1 MTTCWKNNSCKQ
13 GMQARCR
20 KYKIL
25 SWAGQRNSPELK
37 THDMLCKKME
47 VWEVDD
53 GDILCHPIL
62 VPSYLQE
69 IDDAHDKI
77 AAERNPQKAEVIFYV
92 ADLAAAPPEWK
103 VDEVRKLA
111 SVSTAAT
118 GSNTRGVAA
127 GPRQFIADQLPAKA
141 DVIRA
146 IHERVQLC
154 QDPQTEFA
162 LLRESLG
169 VSRINHILR
178 LHGHTILQDKRSADM
193 YDEVAQRSLERL
205 FPGITEDTSEQATL
219 SAGKCGIGD

>member
-1 MTTCWKNNSCKQ
+1 M
-13 GMQARCR
+13 
-20 KYKIL
+20 
-25 SWAGQRNSPELK
+25 
-37 THDMLCKKME
+37 D

-53 GDILCHPIL
+53 ANILSHPICVL
-62 VPSYLQE
+62 SYLQE
-69 IDDAHDKI
+69 FDDANDKI
-77 AAERNPQKAEVIFYV
+77 GAERNPQKTEEIYYV

-127 GPRQFIADQLPAKA
+127 GPCQFIADQLQAKA

-146 IHERVQLC
+146 LHERVQLC
-154 QDPQTEFA
+154 QDTQTEFA

-178 LHGHTILQDKRSADM
+178 LHGHTILQDKRAADM
-193 YDEVAQRSLERL
+193 YDEVGQRSLERL
-205 FPGITEDTSEQATL
+205 FPGYTEDTSEQATL
-219 SAGKCGIGD
+219 RAGQSGIGYRMARDIAGQAHRGAPIAAKRRILAMIQDVVWPAVYRHNPW